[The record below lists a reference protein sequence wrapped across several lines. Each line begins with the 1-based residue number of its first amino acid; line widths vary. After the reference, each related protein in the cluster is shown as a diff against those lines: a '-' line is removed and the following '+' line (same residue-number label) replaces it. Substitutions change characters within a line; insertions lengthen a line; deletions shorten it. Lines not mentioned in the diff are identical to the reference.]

1 MQLIHRN
8 QYGFIK
14 THTIQD
20 CLAWCFEYIHQCK
33 QSRREA
39 IILKLDF
46 EKAFD
51 TVEHPTILQILHHMG
66 FPDRW
71 MSWISTT
78 LSTGTSAV
86 ILNGVPGRKFKC
98 KRGVRQGDP
107 LSPLI
112 FVLAA
117 EWLQILVNRAASQGL
132 LIQYAD
138 DTVLVMQADARQL
151 YFLKGLLNSFS
162 NSTGL
167 KVNFSK
173 SHMLPINVSQERME
187 ILSNTFGCQIGTF
200 PFTYLGLPMGTTKP
214 RVEDY
219 TPLMDKIERRLSA
232 CSSLLSYSGRLEMVQ
247 SVITSTVTYA
257 MCTLKLPKGVINNI
271 DRARKQCLWRGPD
284 RNKKGGNLAAWPM
297 VTKPKL
303 KGGLNVINLN
313 VQNDAL
319 LIKHLDKFYNKKD
332 VPWVSLV

>member
-14 THTIQD
+14 TRTIQD

-132 LIQYAD
+132 LCPPIPMHNAD
-138 DTVLVMQADARQL
+138 
-151 YFLKGLLNSFS
+151 Y
-162 NSTGL
+162 
-167 KVNFSK
+167 
-173 SHMLPINVSQERME
+173 PI
-187 ILSNTFGCQIGTF
+187 I
-200 PFTYLGLPMGTTKP
+200 
-214 RVEDY
+214 
-219 TPLMDKIERRLSA
+219 
-232 CSSLLSYSGRLEMVQ
+232 
-247 SVITSTVTYA
+247 
-257 MCTLKLPKGVINNI
+257 
-271 DRARKQCLWRGPD
+271 
-284 RNKKGGNLAAWPM
+284 
-297 VTKPKL
+297 
-303 KGGLNVINLN
+303 
-313 VQNDAL
+313 
-319 LIKHLDKFYNKKD
+319 
-332 VPWVSLV
+332 